1 MTLRQDRPP
10 WLRREHMCFLVLGV
24 ALCALRWG
32 CVEALWSVSREGDRA
47 SDYWVVPLIVAFLCI
62 ERRHAI
68 FCITRFSRWGL
79 LPLALGLCLTS
90 PTLAAQMT
98 GGAADAI
105 SMSLFGLILALAGV
119 FLTCYG
125 EAATRRAAW
134 PLSMLLLAVPMPIE
148 IWDRAVDGLQRG
160 SAMVLGLLFHV
171 LRVPFVREGMRFDL
185 SGVSILIAPQCS
197 GIRSSYALLV
207 LTAALTYI
215 ALRSPWRR
223 LLLLA
228 SVFPLVM
235 LKNGIRIAT
244 LTLLAEH
251 VDPSYLHGAL
261 HHEGGFVFFG
271 IVLALEVLLCWALG
285 ISERKAGA
293 PAV

>member
-1 MTLRQDRPP
+1 MEKRP
-10 WLRREHMCFLVLGV
+10 LGV
-24 ALCALRWG
+24 QHGRYRCFCWLFPCPLRSGTVPWTGCNAARPWCSGSSFTFSESPLFVRACA
-32 CVEALWSVSREGDRA
+32 S
-47 SDYWVVPLIVAFLCI
+47 
-62 ERRHAI
+62 
-68 FCITRFSRWGL
+68 
-79 LPLALGLCLTS
+79 TS
-90 PTLAAQMT
+90 P
-98 GGAADAI
+98 
-105 SMSLFGLILALAGV
+105 
-119 FLTCYG
+119 
-125 EAATRRAAW
+125 
-134 PLSMLLLAVPMPIE
+134 
-148 IWDRAVDGLQRG
+148 
-160 SAMVLGLLFHV
+160 
-171 LRVPFVREGMRFDL
+171 
-185 SGVSILIAPQCS
+185 GVSILIAPQCS